1 MVYLSLSISTIFLE
15 GLFLFTSSDIP
26 LIVSIV
32 LTAFPVPSNLSTI
45 SAPIGVDLKASS
57 IEAIFQ
63 ALSGLN
69 MPAALLTPSGTEPEL
84 TNILISAPDKF

>member
-15 GLFLFTSSDIP
+15 GLFLLTSSDIP

-57 IEAIFQ
+57 IEAMFKAFAKSLDEATCFDPRINDVLSTKG
-63 ALSGLN
+63 AL
-69 MPAALLTPSGTEPEL
+69 
-84 TNILISAPDKF
+84 